1 MPTLNLILLYF
12 ETLFLHITDHQ
23 VLTQGSMK
31 QPTVCIRIIED
42 EDTGVYLSPVPDDL
56 VQKYAL
62 DLTKLTWRLKKFKV

>member
-1 MPTLNLILLYF
+1 
-12 ETLFLHITDHQ
+12 
-23 VLTQGSMK
+23 MK